1 MLQGLVLK
9 KVIDIVLKRV
19 MQKNELRKLR
29 KYVEEDNELDL
40 QIRAHAKSLDK
51 YGRYIEEIEQ
61 DVAIL
66 KNHSHSQA
74 DFVCMKCGCH
84 AKRVE
89 KVTKKRRK

>member
-29 KYVEEDNELDL
+29 KYVKEDNELDL

-51 YGRYIEEIEQ
+51 YGRYIEEIEK

-66 KNHSHSQA
+66 KKHSHSQA